1 LTAGRENAGHGCG
14 VEVCLFE
21 VVSSTV
27 DHRRRSMNRRCN
39 VAFVMLTAIVLGA
52 SIGFSRG
59 DAASVHEKGL
69 GPSEVY
75 AEHCSACHGS
85 DGRAKTAKGRK
96 LSATDFTKRDWNADE
111 ARGIRIIT
119 KGRSEMP
126 SFKDKLSADE
136 IRGVFGYVVAF
147 RQ

>member
-1 LTAGRENAGHGCG
+1 M
-14 VEVCLFE
+14 
-21 VVSSTV
+21 
-27 DHRRRSMNRRCN
+27 DRRRK
-39 VAFVMLTAIVLGA
+39 VAFILLAAIFAGA
-52 SIGFSRG
+52 LMGFSRG
-59 DAASVHEKGL
+59 EAASAHEKAV
-69 GPSEVY
+69 GPSEIY

-126 SFKDKLSADE
+126 SFKDKLSPDE
-136 IRGVFGYVVAF
+136 IRAVFGYVVAF